1 MPKVSRNQTVPK
13 KRRAAARRPA
23 VIVDEVTGEEVRV
36 SSVLFG
42 FVMLVA
48 IVVATAAWM
57 GGSLSQVETRFA
69 GFMDDTARMAG
80 VSVNEVSVI
89 GLEQD
94 PALAED
100 IIAAAMIAPG
110 ENMFR
115 ADPHLIRRRVEGTR
129 KVLNVRVHRL
139 WPDQI
144 VILADAA
151 EPVALWHDGKA
162 WTVVDGLGRIIPDAR
177 PEDHTRLV
185 RLAGHGAPA
194 AAPALVK
201 ALAAQPDV
209 SPRIAIATRI
219 NDRRWDMR
227 LVNGATVRM
236 PEDHGLDSA
245 FDRLSTLQVRT
256 ALLQRPLETI
266 DMRNKGRVYLSPVN
280 TPDFSA
286 REEAARS

>member
-1 MPKVSRNQTVPK
+1 MPKVRRNQTVPK
-13 KRRAAARRPA
+13 RSRRPA

-36 SSVLFG
+36 SSVIFG

-57 GGSLSQVETRFA
+57 GGSLSQIETRF
-69 GFMDDTARMAG
+69 GNFMDDTARMIG
-80 VSVNEVSVI
+80 VSVNDVSII

-94 PALAED
+94 PALAAD
-100 IIAAAMIAPG
+100 IRAAAMIEPG

-144 VILADAA
+144 IILADAA
-151 EPVALWHDGKA
+151 EPVALWHDGKE
-162 WTVVDGLGRIIPDAR
+162 WTVVDGLGRVLPDAR
-177 PEDHTRLV
+177 ADDHKHLV
-185 RLAGHGAPA
+185 RLAGRGAPQ

-201 ALAAQPDV
+201 ALKAEPDV
-209 SPRIAIATRI
+209 ASQLAIATRV

-227 LVNGATVRM
+227 LVSGATVRM
-236 PEDHGLDSA
+236 PEDHELDA
-245 FDRLSTLQVRT
+245 AMDRLSTLHLRT
-256 ALLQRPLETI
+256 ALMQRPVESI
-266 DMRNKGRVYLSPVN
+266 DLRNKGRVYLDPLN
-280 TPDFSA
+280 PPNFGA
-286 REEAARS
+286 AEEESVRS

>member
-13 KRRAAARRPA
+13 RRREP
-23 VIVDEVTGEEVRV
+23 ITFVDEVTGEEVRV

-42 FVMLVA
+42 LVMLIAIIVA
-48 IVVATAAWM
+48 LAAWM
-57 GGSLSQVETRFA
+57 GGSMSQIENRFA

-94 PALAED
+94 PALQNE
-100 IIAAAMIAPG
+100 IRAAAMIEPG

-115 ADPHLIRRRVEGTR
+115 ADPYVIRRRVEATR

-151 EPVALWHDGKA
+151 EPVALWHDGER
-162 WTVVDGLGRIIPDAR
+162 WTVVDGLGRVIPDERA
-177 PEDHTRLV
+177 EDHPKLV
-185 RLAGHGAPA
+185 RLAGRGAPE
-194 AAPALVK
+194 AAPELVK
-201 ALAAQPDV
+201 ALAQAPDV
-209 SPRIAIATRI
+209 SQGVAIATRI

-227 LVNGATVRM
+227 LISGATVRM
-236 PEDHGLDSA
+236 PEDHKLTGALDQ
-245 FDRLSTLQVRT
+245 LSKLQVRT
-256 ALLQRPLETI
+256 ALMYRPLKTI
-266 DMRNKGRVYLSPVN
+266 DLRNAGRVYLAPL
-280 TPDFSA
+280 TAPDFTA

>member
-1 MPKVSRNQTVPK
+1 MPKVTRNKTVPK
-13 KRRAAARRPA
+13 KAAPRRRPA
-23 VIVDEVTGEEVRV
+23 VIVDEVTGDEVRV
-36 SSVLFG
+36 SSVIFG

-57 GGSLSQVETRFA
+57 GGSLSQVENRFA
-69 GFMDDTARMAG
+69 SFIDDTARMTG
-80 VSVNEVSVI
+80 VAVNDVSVI

-94 PALAED
+94 PGLAQD
-100 IIAAAMIAPG
+100 IRAAAMIEPG

-115 ADPHLIRRRVEGTR
+115 ADPHLIRRRVEGTH

-144 VILADAA
+144 VIIADAA

-177 PEDHTRLV
+177 SDDHKQLV
-185 RLAGHGAPA
+185 RLAGRGAPE
-194 AAPALVK
+194 AAPALVR
-201 ALAAQPDV
+201 ALKSEPDV

-227 LVNGATVRM
+227 LVSGATVRM
-236 PEDHGLDSA
+236 PEDQDLA
-245 FDRLSTLQVRT
+245 PAMDRLSTLQVRT
-256 ALLQRPLETI
+256 ALMQRPLETI
-266 DMRNKGRVYLSPVN
+266 DLRNKGRVYLAPVN
-280 TPDFSA
+280 KPDFTL
-286 REEAARS
+286 RGEAARS